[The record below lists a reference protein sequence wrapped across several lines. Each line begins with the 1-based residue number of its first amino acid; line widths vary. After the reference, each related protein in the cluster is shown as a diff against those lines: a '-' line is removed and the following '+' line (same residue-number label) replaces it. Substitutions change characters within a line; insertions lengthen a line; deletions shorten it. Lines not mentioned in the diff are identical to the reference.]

1 MLSSVVCLGVPHS
14 LGDHVMCGQVGRALF
29 WWKEQLFIMTLEP
42 GVVGH
47 TRNPQI
53 WEVDARGCQFQA

>member
-1 MLSSVVCLGVPHS
+1 MPHS

-29 WWKEQLFIMTLEP
+29 WWKEQLFIITLEP

-53 WEVDARGCQFQA
+53 WEVGARGCQFQA